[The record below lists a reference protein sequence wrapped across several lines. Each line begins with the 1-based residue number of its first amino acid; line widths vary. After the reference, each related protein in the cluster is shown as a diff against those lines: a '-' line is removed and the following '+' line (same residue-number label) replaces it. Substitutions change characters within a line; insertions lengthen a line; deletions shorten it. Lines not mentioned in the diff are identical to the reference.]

1 MSNRREL
8 AWLCTALFL
17 LIPTRAESHHGGH
30 SGGHGGQGHHFGGG
44 LGGSGGWASYSYPY
58 YGAVGAAGPYISYAP
73 PVTFLPTMILPV
85 VATPMPG
92 WNGVGVAG
100 PLPPPGTRARLGM
113 DPPKPKKA
121 DPARG
126 AQLVTIGDRLFR
138 AGNLHRAAERYEQAA
153 RSDPKAAAPHVR
165 LAQAAIIRGQYAEAA
180 NQFRDAIAAEPDW
193 LTRASDIQS
202 IYAEPGDFAKE
213 IARLESHLQA
223 NPNNRDA
230 WLVLGAQ
237 WFLSGRTKKAADVF
251 VRLADR
257 KGDATLDA
265 FLDASQ
271 PPERDRP

>member
-1 MSNRREL
+1 MSKSREL
-8 AWLCTALFL
+8 AWICAGFFL
-17 LIPTRAESHHGGH
+17 LIPARAESHHGGH
-30 SGGHGGQGHHFGGG
+30 GGHSGGHPGGG
-44 LGGSGGWASYSYPY
+44 RVLGWSGGGASYSVPY
-58 YGAVGAAGPYISYAP
+58 YAGYGAVSPAGQFIS
-73 PVTFLPTMILPV
+73 PVTVLPTLVLPV
-85 VATPMPG
+85 MATPMPG

-100 PLPPPGTRARLGM
+100 PWPPPGTRARPGM
-113 DPPKPKKA
+113 AAANAKRA

-153 RSDPKAAAPHVR
+153 RADPQSAAPHVR
-165 LAQAAIIRGQYAEAA
+165 LAQAAILRGQYAEAA
-180 NQFRDAIAAEPDW
+180 NQFRDAVAAEPDW
-193 LTRASDIQS
+193 LSRASDIQS

-237 WFLSGRTKKAADVF
+237 WFLSGRTQKAADVF

-257 KGDATLDA
+257 KGDAALEA
-265 FLDASQ
+265 FLDAAQ
-271 PPERDRP
+271 PVELDRP